1 MKRNILIAAMLL
13 LGVSAQAQMIGS
25 TNSQRVERQNDNYG
39 FSRGS
44 HLRFAAGYPI
54 LGSVA
59 WVYKVN
65 PNFSFGVGAG
75 VDFPG
80 ETDEYWDEYMSDV
93 GDIGG
98 CIFAEIEV
106 GLPFSQYNNW
116 GLFVNAK
123 FGLNIL
129 NQYSNIVYY
138 DYYDYDNDTWR
149 YRSHTMTSHPYTAI
163 LTVGASYGDFRFG
176 VGMSTVWWFGGFFSY
191 DIRL

>member
-1 MKRNILIAAMLL
+1 MLL

-59 WVYKVN
+59 YMYKFS
-65 PNFSFGVGAG
+65 PYFSFGVGAG
-75 VDFPG
+75 VAFPG
-80 ETDEYWDEYMSDV
+80 ETYYDFGDSYMYDV
-93 GDIGG
+93 GEIGG
-98 CIFAEIEV
+98 CVFSEIEV
-106 GLPFSQYNNW
+106 SLPFSKYNNW
-116 GLFVNAK
+116 ALFFNAK
-123 FGLNIL
+123 LGLNL
-129 NQYSNIVYY
+129 FNQYS
-138 DYYDYDNDTWR
+138 YDYDDYDYDYWSYTI
-149 YRSHTMTSHPYTAI
+149 TSNPYTAI

>member
-1 MKRNILIAAMLL
+1 
-13 LGVSAQAQMIGS
+13 MIGS
-25 TNSQRVERQNDNYG
+25 TNSQRVARQNDNYG

-44 HLRFAAGYPI
+44 YLRFAAGYPI

-59 WVYKVN
+59 YMYKFS
-65 PNFSFGVGAG
+65 PYFSFGVGTG

-80 ETDEYWDEYMSDV
+80 ETYDYFWDGYMYDV

-98 CIFAEIEV
+98 CIFSEIEV
-106 GLPFSQYNNW
+106 SLPFSKYNNW
-116 GLFVNAK
+116 GLFFNAK
-123 FGLNIL
+123 FGLNL
-129 NQYSNIVYY
+129 FNQYSYEVYY
-138 DYYDYDNDTWR
+138 DDYES
-149 YRSHTMTSHPYTAI
+149 RSYTFSSHSITAI